1 MTPSTTAC
9 SPGTVVLVRFPF
21 TTLEAHKK
29 RPAVVVSPTAYADS
43 IISWVKAVWLAFA
56 LTVTCAAAAMPP
68 LPDFVVE
75 SLGVGSETIVQGRPL
90 AVTAVVKNQGSA
102 AGDARHL
109 DVWYHW
115 TNDVAPAFGDVGDS
129 WVLVGRLAAGESRSV
144 VLPPQFLDH
153 AGTNRLCARV
163 EFENLVSESVNTN
176 NHLCIEYVA
185 KPVGTLLSPVHRFWS
200 DQYGA
205 HFYVMGD
212 SERDRIAAKYP
223 GVWRYETVAWYAYPV
238 LVSGTLPVHR
248 FWSDRLGK
256 HFYIM
261 GDSERDRIAAKYQGI
276 WRYEAVAWHA
286 YQTQVAGTQPVGRF
300 WSDQFMGHFYT
311 ITQAEINRIAAKYL
325 GIWNYETVAYWAFLS
340 PPARL
345 QAETASVPS
354 PSGLDALSPI
364 NRLEPLSSA
373 EVESTGRGGG
383 NIP

>member
-43 IISWVKAVWLAFA
+43 IISWVKAVWLAVA
-56 LTVTCAAAAMPP
+56 LTVTCGAAAMPP

-75 SLGVGSETIVQGRPL
+75 SLAVGSETIVQGRPL

-115 TNDVAPAFGDVGDS
+115 TNDVAPVFGDVGDS
-129 WVLVGRLAAGESRSV
+129 WALVGRLAAGESRSV

-153 AGTNRLCARV
+153 AGTNRLCARI

-200 DQYGA
+200 PIYRG
-205 HFYVMGD
+205 HFFTI
-212 SERDRIAAKYP
+212 SENEKDFLIANSSKD
-223 GVWRYETVAWYAYPV
+223 WHYEGIAYHAYPV
-238 LVSGTLPVHR
+238 AIYGSVPLYR
-248 FWSDRLGK
+248 FWSDRYRGHFFTISEDEKNHIRANLG
-256 HFYIM
+256 
-261 GDSERDRIAAKYQGI
+261 RD
-276 WRYEAVAWHA
+276 WTYEGVAYYVLPA
-286 YQTQVAGTQPVGRF
+286 LESGVEPVFRF
-300 WSDQFMGHFYT
+300 WSPRYRHHFFT
-311 ITQAEINRIAAKYL
+311 ISEAEKDHI
-325 GIWNYETVAYWAFLS
+325 V
-340 PPARL
+340 
-345 QAETASVPS
+345 
-354 PSGLDALSPI
+354 DALSDDWQYEGVAFHAWP
-364 NRLEPLSSA
+364 
-373 EVESTGRGGG
+373 
-383 NIP
+383 